1 MFLALERRQMAAAS
15 CACAGVLLAR
25 KLLYVGLTRA
35 RDLLIQALPEKTP
48 DGGLLESLGP
58 GAATLLTPA
67 LPGMTSLTLPS
78 GF

>member
-1 MFLALERRQMAAAS
+1 MAAAS